1 MIKMS
6 EKRADKTEAME
17 VESIAEGKNKSD
29 EEEKMMLPGFR
40 FHPTDEE
47 LVGFYLR
54 RKVENKKIKIDLIK
68 EVDIYKHDPWDL
80 PMMGTAGDNKEWYFF
95 SMRGRKYKNSVR
107 PNRVTGSGFWKATG
121 IDKPVYSTATITTSQ
136 SECIGL
142 KKSLVYYRG
151 SAGKGTKTDW
161 MMHEFRLPPTW
172 NTTSNAHQPNPNNIA
187 HEAEVWT
194 LCRIFKRISNYKRF
208 TPDWKQQQ
216 PIVKQSLGDA
226 SSKACSLQSEISDDC
241 SNNIN
246 FRKMAFEQNNNYT
259 VSVGN
264 YQVDQRTTDYNNSQ
278 PITMPQSSFASSNSS
293 LWNTSTAEDQEYLFS
308 EGNWDELKSV
318 VDLAIDPRSLFGFK

>member
-1 MIKMS
+1 MS
-6 EKRADKTEAME
+6 EKRAEKAE
-17 VESIAEGKNKSD
+17 VMESIAVEGKRQSDD

-80 PMMGTAGDNKEWYFF
+80 PKVMGTVGDNKEWYFF

-121 IDKPVYSTATITTSQ
+121 IDKPVYSTTTGSSDQ
-136 SECIGL
+136 RECIGL

-151 SAGKGTKTDW
+151 SAGKGAKTDW
-161 MMHEFRLPPTW
+161 MMHEFRLPPI
-172 NTTSNAHQPNPNNIA
+172 TSNSHLPKHKNIA
-187 HEAEVWT
+187 PEAEVWT
-194 LCRIFKRISNYKRF
+194 LCRIFKRITNYKRF

-216 PIVKQSLGDA
+216 HLVKQSFGDA
-226 SSKACSLQSEISDDC
+226 SSKACSLQSEISDDH

-246 FRKMAFEQNNNYT
+246 LKNMAFSQKNINNAA
-259 VSVGN
+259 SGGN
-264 YQVDQRTTDYNNSQ
+264 YQVDQRNSYCNTSK
-278 PITMPQSSFASSNSS
+278 PINIPQSSFTSSNSS
-293 LWNTSTAEDQEYLFS
+293 FWNTSAEDQEYLFS
-308 EGNWDELKSV
+308 DGNWDELKSV